1 MARTDLEDLV
11 QLSMPLSQFRAL
23 TNAYQ
28 ALPALSAK
36 VQALENQL
44 IGLRSLYHDKDL
56 DDNGA
61 LKKPHYHIILR
72 FRENRWRSALANEL
86 GIAENYLQKTGR
98 FSASAQY
105 LLHAGCEDKHLYD
118 RSELIGPL
126 ADTVCNLLD
135 RKDENARVVAMLDL
149 LETCGYLSPSQ
160 ASRLFAV
167 NGYFF
172 DFRRMG
178 NLGLRI
184 LDEHNVRCSN
194 GDHK

>member
-1 MARTDLEDLV
+1 MENFKSRNFNLLLYPDDPNHME
-11 QLSMPLSQFRAL
+11 AL
-23 TNAYQ
+23 RYISSNFQYVGC
-28 ALPALSAK
+28 L
-36 VQALENQL
+36 
-44 IGLRSLYHDKDL
+44 HDKDL

-72 FRENRWRSALANEL
+72 FCENRWRSALANEL